1 MLRIGLT
8 GGTGSGK
15 STAASRLAERGAVVV
30 DADQLAREVVAPG
43 TEGLEAV
50 VGEFGPDVV
59 TAAGELDRAALAA
72 VAFASDERRRALESI
87 THPLIAARTAELLGA
102 APSEAVLVHDVPL
115 LVEKGMGSSY
125 HLVVVVDAPVQD
137 RVRRLVARGMPEGD
151 ARRRIASQASDEE
164 RLAAADVWL
173 TNAGRTDDLHAAVDR
188 LWVDRLLPFR
198 DNLSAGR
205 PAARTVRHLVGAADR
220 ARAVR
225 RLVERI
231 RAALGG
237 GAEEIE
243 VAAAEGQDEGSGPLR
258 LRGLVRS
265 GDADASWDEPLLR
278 AGLAPLA
285 EQDDAGRAYGSCDP
299 GAPAVL
305 RLHPA

>member
-15 STAASRLAERGAVVV
+15 STAAARLGARGAVVV
-30 DADQLAREVVAPG
+30 DADQLAREIVAPG
-43 TEGLEAV
+43 TAGLEAV

-59 TAAGELDRAALAA
+59 TSAGELDRAALAA
-72 VAFASDERRRALESI
+72 AAFASDERRCALESI
-87 THPLIAARTAELLGA
+87 THPLIAARTTELVAA
-102 APSEAVLVHDVPL
+102 APDDAVLVHDVPL
-115 LVEKGMGSSY
+115 LVEKRMGPRY
-125 HLVVVVDAPVQD
+125 HLVVVVDAPVES
-137 RVRRLVARGMPEGD
+137 RVRRLVARGMPEHD
-151 ARRRIASQASDEE
+151 ARRRIASQASDDD
-164 RLAAADVWL
+164 RRAAADVWL
-173 TNAGRTDDLHAAVDR
+173 TNGASADDLYAAVDR
-188 LWVDRLLPFR
+188 LWADRLLPFR

-220 ARAVR
+220 DRAVR

-231 RAALGG
+231 RAALGDR
-237 GAEEIE
+237 AEEVQ
-243 VAAAEGQDEGSGPLR
+243 VASAAGQAERSGPLR

-265 GDADASWDEPLLR
+265 GDAAASWDESLLR

-305 RLHPA
+305 HLHPA